1 MSNFD
6 HIKTF
11 ATPIDVQLRW
21 SDQDVNGHVNN
32 ARILTL
38 LEEARIRVTKQWMDT
53 VPGSSGPRRV
63 VRALNASFDREVH
76 YGKETTVWVW
86 VPKIGRTSF
95 VFAHLLSQDDHPCV
109 YLEITMVVT
118 DADTGR
124 PKPHDAAYRQIL
136 EVHAGPALS
145 HSPD

>member
-6 HIKTF
+6 HIRTF

-38 LEEARIRVTKQWMDT
+38 LEEARIRVAKQWMDT
-53 VPGSSGPRRV
+53 VPGSNGPRRV
-63 VRALNASFDREVH
+63 VRALNTSFDREVH
-76 YGKETTVWVW
+76 YDQEATVWMW
-86 VPKIGRTSF
+86 IPKIGRTSF
-95 VFAHLLSQDDHPCV
+95 VFGHLLSQNDHPCV
-109 YLEITMVVT
+109 YMEVTMVVI
-118 DADTGR
+118 DAQTGR

-136 EVHAGPALS
+136 ETHAGPAFI
-145 HSPD
+145 HATE